1 MEEYHDTRT
10 GACVRNLTPN
20 LERAQ
25 VIYPTHP
32 MWTPNME
39 YFVFHAEYAG
49 RSLPYAR
56 HMKTGY
62 ARPLIDEDIGASV
75 LDPKNGRLYYL
86 RRNEVRVISVSLAFR
101 RMAAPRLVALLPA
114 KVLRMEG
121 VLSLDSKGDWLYAG
135 AVLEEGRKWALVAL
149 HISSARWQMVT
160 ELDFRIGH
168 VQANPWIASVIM
180 FCHETGGDAPQ
191 RTWVV
196 NANGAGLRPFYKET
210 YNEWVTHE
218 VWWGG
223 LRALFTIW
231 PYDEEHKQK
240 PHGVVSADFATGKP
254 TVHAQFP
261 AWHTHGSPDG
271 KWIVADDFDRNLWL
285 IKAET
290 NERRLLTQGH
300 LGNGFDTHPHPSF
313 TPDSKAVVFNS
324 SRNGKE
330 EIFMVDLPDWE
341 SLPLP
346 S

>member
-1 MEEYHDTRT
+1 MS
-10 GACVRNLTPN
+10 P
-20 LERAQ
+20 
-25 VIYPTHP
+25 
-32 MWTPNME
+32 
-39 YFVFHAEYAG
+39 
-49 RSLPYAR
+49 
-56 HMKTGY
+56 
-62 ARPLIDEDIGASV
+62 
-75 LDPKNGRLYYL
+75 
-86 RRNEVRVISVSLAFR
+86 
-101 RMAAPRLVALLPA
+101 
-114 KVLRMEG
+114 
-121 VLSLDSKGDWLYAG
+121 
-135 AVLEEGRKWALVAL
+135 
-149 HISSARWQMVT
+149 
-160 ELDFRIGH
+160 
-168 VQANPWIASVIM
+168 
-180 FCHETGGDAPQ
+180 
-191 RTWVV
+191 
-196 NANGAGLRPFYKET
+196 RPFYKET

-240 PHGVVSADFATGKP
+240 PHGVVSADLATGKP

-271 KWIVADDFDRNLWL
+271 QWIVADDFERNLWL